1 MMPICTV
8 DRKLSGFSD
17 SSSALAARLEVAAIC
32 FRRLL
37 REVMTDISD
46 MAKNPFSRTSA
57 KTIRI
62 ISNTGVVPGWWQGGR
77 VLAMAAGAQ
86 ERGPARRWG
95 IRVVVHRMRPK
106 ARWHLSKGAWQ
117 GCNRLFRFGVPS
129 PGKGAGIPEMVI

>member
-1 MMPICTV
+1 M
-8 DRKLSGFSD
+8 
-17 SSSALAARLEVAAIC
+17 EVAAIC

-46 MAKNPFSRTSA
+46 MAKKPFSRTSA

-62 ISNTGVVPGWWQGGR
+62 ISNTGIVPGWWQGGR

-86 ERGPARRWG
+86 EQGPARRRG
-95 IRVVVHRMRPK
+95 IRVVVHKVRPE

-117 GCNRLFRFGVPS
+117 GGNRLFRLGVSGPR
-129 PGKGAGIPEMVI
+129 KEAGIPVMVI